1 MVESTTVN
9 NNNNNNN
16 KSDNRSNTTQ
26 HNSSNNYKPKH
37 FLEQETTLSSL
48 KTHFY
53 EFLFCQMQNIY
64 PST

>member
-1 MVESTTVN
+1 MVESATVN
-9 NNNNNNN
+9 NYNNS

-37 FLEQETTLSSL
+37 FLEQETTLSAL

-53 EFLFCQMQNIY
+53 EFLFGEMQNI
-64 PST
+64 

>member
-9 NNNNNNN
+9 SNNN
-16 KSDNRSNTTQ
+16 KSD
-26 HNSSNNYKPKH
+26 NSSNNYKPKH

-64 PST
+64 PSTWMILA